1 MTNYEA
7 TLIRASRLVVVKQ
20 TIDTDRQLLQQF
32 AVDGAQDAFAAL
44 VHRHAGMVF
53 KVCRRMLPTTQDA
66 EDAFQATFLILARKA
81 AGPWQESVANWL
93 FTTARRVARDA
104 RRTIDRRLHREQQAA
119 VQETVR
125 AIDQLTVR
133 ELLAAVDEE
142 LDRLPPLYREP
153 LVLFY
158 LEELARDEI
167 ATRLGVPMGT
177 VKIRLERGKK
187 RLHAALHK
195 RGIGLS
201 AAILAMAVSCP
212 TGASS
217 PLLIE
222 AILASLSGSPS
233 EAVAALAKSVAAN
246 GSAVKSM
253 VGMGALVAVA
263 SAVIAFGAF
272 VFAARPDSPVP
283 AVSPQPIVAA
293 KAPQEGIDSHGD
305 PLPAGALLRI
315 GTTRFRDG
323 GGTNQAIL
331 SPDGKVLATASMS
344 GITLFDLATGRR
356 LLWIA
361 DSGVPTG
368 FSSIGSRFAFS
379 PDGKRLYTISAP
391 GMPVMWAIGTIST
404 FDVATG
410 KKLANF
416 KPTLAAKMPNR
427 PEDPGFL
434 HLWMPAG
441 SKHIFAVQAYDAT
454 LQIDPDTGKEVRR
467 LPFAA
472 GAAQDTPD
480 GLRLFEIPNDGTGL
494 KVYDADGKLVRTL
507 EHTVRPDTL
516 GFDTAGTIVAAVAGA
531 DPKVRLWDL
540 ATGKVL
546 ADVVIPEK
554 GNQNS
559 AVTALTIA
567 PDRKT
572 LFAGTQKGVIYRFDI
587 ASGKELSPLRKH
599 ISWVTGLFFIDGGKT
614 LVSASWDGHLVRW
627 DLVSDKS
634 LPDSDGYASHLH
646 LDRSPD
652 SKLIAAADDSGLVEL
667 LDGITGRRI
676 RVLQQVNQPAASRV
690 AFAPD
695 GRSLVTAHRDNKIK
709 FWEPATGRLVREIE
723 LAAPPKTERG
733 AWFNGLVFAPDG
745 RKLLIANDAAGMI
758 VIDIESGKQLWNEPT
773 RPACC
778 AFLPDGRSIVSGASD
793 AVFHFR
799 DAATGN
805 ITASAKTENFI
816 LNSVAVSPDVKLL
829 ATGHTDGIVCFRDQT
844 TGSIQKKWQAHKPGP
859 LGLGWSA
866 TRDLSFGPGG
876 IWLASAGEKTVA
888 VWDTATGKMLHSF
901 EGHTNYATFV
911 RFALDGRT
919 ILSSSDDLTGYVW
932 DVRPKLSPADARTT
946 AQLWDDLAGEP
957 KAAFRAVWLA
967 AADPK
972 APEFFGQKIPSPLKP
987 NPERFKILVAEL
999 ASPDFKT
1006 REAAEKEM
1014 SGFGPA
1020 ALQLARKAIEEN
1032 DSAEARERLS
1042 RLMRGWSEGAFT
1054 AESWR
1059 RRRAVV
1065 AMELAATPASQDLL
1079 KRWAADA
1086 PETVLSGAA
1095 AAALV
1100 RLEQLGKK

>member
-391 GMPVMWAIGTIST
+391 GMPVMWAIG
-404 FDVATG
+404 
-410 KKLANF
+410 
-416 KPTLAAKMPNR
+416 
-427 PEDPGFL
+427 
-434 HLWMPAG
+434 
-441 SKHIFAVQAYDAT
+441 
-454 LQIDPDTGKEVRR
+454 
-467 LPFAA
+467 
-472 GAAQDTPD
+472 
-480 GLRLFEIPNDGTGL
+480 
-494 KVYDADGKLVRTL
+494 
-507 EHTVRPDTL
+507 
-516 GFDTAGTIVAAVAGA
+516 
-531 DPKVRLWDL
+531 
-540 ATGKVL
+540 
-546 ADVVIPEK
+546 
-554 GNQNS
+554 
-559 AVTALTIA
+559 
-567 PDRKT
+567 
-572 LFAGTQKGVIYRFDI
+572 
-587 ASGKELSPLRKH
+587 
-599 ISWVTGLFFIDGGKT
+599 
-614 LVSASWDGHLVRW
+614 
-627 DLVSDKS
+627 
-634 LPDSDGYASHLH
+634 
-646 LDRSPD
+646 
-652 SKLIAAADDSGLVEL
+652 
-667 LDGITGRRI
+667 
-676 RVLQQVNQPAASRV
+676 
-690 AFAPD
+690 
-695 GRSLVTAHRDNKIK
+695 
-709 FWEPATGRLVREIE
+709 
-723 LAAPPKTERG
+723 
-733 AWFNGLVFAPDG
+733 
-745 RKLLIANDAAGMI
+745 
-758 VIDIESGKQLWNEPT
+758 
-773 RPACC
+773 
-778 AFLPDGRSIVSGASD
+778 
-793 AVFHFR
+793 
-799 DAATGN
+799 
-805 ITASAKTENFI
+805 
-816 LNSVAVSPDVKLL
+816 
-829 ATGHTDGIVCFRDQT
+829 
-844 TGSIQKKWQAHKPGP
+844 
-859 LGLGWSA
+859 
-866 TRDLSFGPGG
+866 
-876 IWLASAGEKTVA
+876 
-888 VWDTATGKMLHSF
+888 
-901 EGHTNYATFV
+901 
-911 RFALDGRT
+911 
-919 ILSSSDDLTGYVW
+919 
-932 DVRPKLSPADARTT
+932 
-946 AQLWDDLAGEP
+946 
-957 KAAFRAVWLA
+957 
-967 AADPK
+967 
-972 APEFFGQKIPSPLKP
+972 
-987 NPERFKILVAEL
+987 
-999 ASPDFKT
+999 
-1006 REAAEKEM
+1006 
-1014 SGFGPA
+1014 
-1020 ALQLARKAIEEN
+1020 
-1032 DSAEARERLS
+1032 
-1042 RLMRGWSEGAFT
+1042 
-1054 AESWR
+1054 
-1059 RRRAVV
+1059 
-1065 AMELAATPASQDLL
+1065 
-1079 KRWAADA
+1079 
-1086 PETVLSGAA
+1086 
-1095 AAALV
+1095 
-1100 RLEQLGKK
+1100 